1 MGSVGDVLSELDPIL
16 AEADVSV
23 SPWKEGEFKTDM
35 DLARRLLE
43 VPIKA
48 GHAENQRSGRVAKS
62 LDAWIAHELRR
73 AGFPEGSVWPRRT
86 EPRVRPDDLTP
97 AEDAI
102 RVAEHRMALFEKRF
116 EAYFEAAKRN
126 GLRKKPPS
134 LNLLRSSIRR
144 IDGFLPGSANARI
157 LGRFYPKQVDVVM
170 SSWEHGPELL
180 ISTKTQLSSYEK
192 NNNNRYE
199 EAVGEGLNLR
209 ERHPAASM
217 GFAFLVRSNI
227 FDGVDAWAQIRNR
240 LLRLRKPHGFF
251 DATMLVALDWDDETK
266 ALQPIEDS
274 TADLTSSRFFKDLTK
289 AVLDF
294 TPDNEYRKVR
304 ELMKG
309 EPTTGF
315 QFDGDGSLPEEA
327 AAHDAD

>member
-1 MGSVGDVLSELDPIL
+1 
-16 AEADVSV
+16 
-23 SPWKEGEFKTDM
+23 
-35 DLARRLLE
+35 
-43 VPIKA
+43 
-48 GHAENQRSGRVAKS
+48 
-62 LDAWIAHELRR
+62 
-73 AGFPEGSVWPRRT
+73 
-86 EPRVRPDDLTP
+86 
-97 AEDAI
+97 
-102 RVAEHRMALFEKRF
+102 MALFEKRL
-116 EAYFEAAKRN
+116 EGYVEAAKRK
-126 GLRKKPPS
+126 GLKKRPPS
-134 LNLLRSSIRR
+134 LNLLGSSIRR

-157 LGRFYPKQVDVVM
+157 LGRFYPKQVDVVV

-180 ISTKTQLSSYEK
+180 VSTKTQLSSYEK

-227 FDGVDAWAQIRNR
+227 FDGPDAWAQIRSR

-251 DATMLVALDWDDETK
+251 DATMLVALAWDEETK
-266 ALQPIEDS
+266 VLQPIEDS
-274 TADLTSSRFFKDLTK
+274 TADLTASRFFKDLTK

-309 EPTTGF
+309 EPTVGM
-315 QFDGDGSLPEEA
+315 QFDGEGSFPEEA